1 MISQSFVEEQ
11 AARYARRLDI
21 EPPRVLFVERGG
33 KSALNIRLRF
43 GKLQVPLACLEELT
57 ETEVAFA
64 TALAFAR
71 HLRIP
76 LVNWGYL
83 LCSLALGAFL
93 GWLTVAVFQEYL
105 LDHFWAAY
113 AILLGGSVLGYVI
126 GMVLMAYHRVK
137 MEDGIFHDALNLT
150 GNPAAAESYLI
161 RARAGELKSK
171 GRTLSAR
178 ERDGLSEQLRA
189 LREAAITLGLDYRP
203 VSD

>member
-1 MISQSFVEEQ
+1 VISQSFVEEQ

-21 EPPRVLFVERGG
+21 EPPRVQFVERGG
-33 KSALNIRLRF
+33 KHALRIRLRF

-57 ETEVAFA
+57 KAEVAFA

-71 HLRIP
+71 HLRIAI
-76 LVNWGYL
+76 VNWGYL
-83 LCSLALGAFL
+83 LGCWALGAFL
-93 GWLTVAVFQEYL
+93 GWLGVAVFQEYL

-113 AILLGGSVLGYVI
+113 AILLVGAALGYIV
-126 GMVLMAYHRVK
+126 GMVIMSYHRIK
-137 MEDGIFHDALNLT
+137 MEDNIFHDALNLT

-189 LREAAITLGLDYRP
+189 LREAAHALGLEYRP